1 MRKSSGVDFSE
12 STPLL
17 ASNLLL
23 IFRMKLQIF
32 FRSHTDHFMEL
43 LYKMALGGKRK
54 PVCYFNHRIIAE
66 PE

>member
-1 MRKSSGVDFSE
+1 MRKSNGVDCSE

-32 FRSHTDHFMEL
+32 FGVIL
-43 LYKMALGGKRK
+43 
-54 PVCYFNHRIIAE
+54 
-66 PE
+66 